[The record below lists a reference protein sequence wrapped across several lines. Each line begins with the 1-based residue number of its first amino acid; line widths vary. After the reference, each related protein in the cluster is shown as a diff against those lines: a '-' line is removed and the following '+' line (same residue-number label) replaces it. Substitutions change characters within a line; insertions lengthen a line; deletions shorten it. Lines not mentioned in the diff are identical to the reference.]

1 MSPELDTVLQLWPY
15 QWWIMWGTTSTDL
28 MNGLFDAAYW
38 NVCLCHKVTLLA
50 YVLLVTTTTRAFF
63 CQAAFQLFSPQHV
76 DLFLPKSRTLL
87 RNLHKFSVSLFLQG
101 PFLWQHSCP
110 QPPHTFTVALAGSFS
125 SCDTNP
131 PFVKYCE
138 EVLLPKILSNKWN
151 KKISRDPV
159 HQRKLLF
166 HVSKSHFLWIPIINQ
181 EKQQCFTVRQF
192 SRNLWMLGSGKLE

>member
-1 MSPELDTVLQLWPY
+1 MQPIGMFAFVTRSHYWLMFYWWP
-15 QWWIMWGTTSTDL
+15 QPP
-28 MNGLFDAAYW
+28 GLFSAKLLSSCSAPSMW
-38 NVCLCHKVTLLA
+38 ICSFPSPGLCWETFISFLLT
-50 YVLLVTTTTRAFF
+50 Y
-63 CQAAFQLFSPQHV
+63 FS
-76 DLFLPKSRTLL
+76 
-87 RNLHKFSVSLFLQG
+87 QG

-181 EKQQCFTVRQF
+181 EKQQCFTERQF